1 MTIKRLF
8 FAFIV
13 LGFLSQPLQL
23 WSQEEP
29 EDIALDTD
37 EFQVFFYESLK
48 QKGIENYDKAIN
60 ALQRCEALQP
70 NNPVVYF
77 ELGKNYQAQKDYL
90 PAYENYEKA
99 VKLDANN
106 RWYWAGMY
114 DMAFAMRD
122 YDKAINHLNKLIT
135 FKKEYKE
142 ELVKLYMNTQKF
154 DKALELITELDETV
168 GKSEQR
174 NQYKAQIMSASKY
187 KGNDKNSL
195 EAAIKSFP
203 NEESNYIA
211 LIYIFSEENQFEKAF
226 EVAKQLEKNI
236 PTSEWAQVSLFKFHL
251 EKQEVEKA
259 ILAMERVVSSPI
271 IDKKIKHRVFN
282 EFIVF
287 AKDDPKY
294 VATIDKT
301 ITYFNDDKEINVVKE
316 LGKFYQNKANWNAAV
331 KYYEVQFKNSPEDV
345 ENRMLLLQAY
355 VETNRFELLA
365 ELSDKSLELYPLQPD
380 FYYYAGLANNQ
391 IKKHKKAI
399 DLLESGLDYIIDN
412 PKMEANFYIQLGEA
426 FNAMGDMKKKEMY
439 FTKAEK
445 LLKQIK

>member
-1 MTIKRLF
+1 MIKNIVYITIFLGILF
-8 FAFIV
+8 
-13 LGFLSQPLQL
+13 QPITL

-60 ALQRCEALQP
+60 ALERCEKLQP

-77 ELGKNYQAQKDYL
+77 ELGKNYFSQKDYSN
-90 PAYENYEKA
+90 AYENFEKA
-99 VKLDANN
+99 TKIDQNN
-106 RWYWAGMY
+106 RWYWAGLY
-114 DMAFAMRD
+114 DVAFAMRD
-122 YDKAINHLNKLIT
+122 YDNAINHLNKLIT

-142 ELVKLYMNTQKF
+142 ELVKVYMTTQKF
-154 DKALELITELDETV
+154 DKALDLITELEESI

-174 NQYKAQIMSASKY
+174 SQYKAQIMSLSKY
-187 KGNDKNSL
+187 KGQEKSSL
-195 EAAIKSFP
+195 EAAISKYP
-203 NEESNYIA
+203 KEESNYIA
-211 LIYIFSEENQFEKAF
+211 LIYIYSEENQYEKAF
-226 EVAKQLEKNI
+226 EVARQLEKEI
-236 PTSEWAQVSLFKFHL
+236 PSSDWAQVSLFKFYL
-251 EKQEVEKA
+251 EQNEADKA
-259 ILAMERVVSSPI
+259 IAAMDRAISSSK

-294 VATIDKT
+294 VATIDKA
-301 ITYFNDDKEINVVKE
+301 ITYFKDDKEISIAKE
-316 LGKFYQNKANWNAAV
+316 LGKFYQNKANWANAS
-331 KYYEVQFKNSPEDV
+331 KYYEMQFNNTPEDI

-355 VETNRFELLA
+355 VETNRFEPLVD
-365 ELSDKSLELYPLQPD
+365 LSDKSLELYPLQPD

-391 IKKHKKAI
+391 LKKHKKAK
-399 DLLESGLDYIIDN
+399 DLLESGLDYIVDN
-412 PKMEANFYIQLGEA
+412 PKLEANFYIQLGEA
-426 FNAMGDMKKKEMY
+426 YNGLGDMKNKEIY